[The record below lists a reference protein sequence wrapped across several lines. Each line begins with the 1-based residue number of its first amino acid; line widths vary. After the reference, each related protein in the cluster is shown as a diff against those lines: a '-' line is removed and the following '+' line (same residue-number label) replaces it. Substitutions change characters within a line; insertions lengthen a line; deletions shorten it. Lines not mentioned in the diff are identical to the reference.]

1 MHPFSPQQLP
11 PVRIYWSPVIVGI
24 SATFTEQ
31 PPVAFELSLYGRHSG
46 WYRNRKRL
54 GQREM
59 KNSRGLFIEEMVCG
73 VPRL

>member
-1 MHPFSPQQLP
+1 
-11 PVRIYWSPVIVGI
+11 
-24 SATFTEQ
+24 
-31 PPVAFELSLYGRHSG
+31 VAFELSLYGRHSG
-46 WYRNRKRL
+46 WYRNRKRS